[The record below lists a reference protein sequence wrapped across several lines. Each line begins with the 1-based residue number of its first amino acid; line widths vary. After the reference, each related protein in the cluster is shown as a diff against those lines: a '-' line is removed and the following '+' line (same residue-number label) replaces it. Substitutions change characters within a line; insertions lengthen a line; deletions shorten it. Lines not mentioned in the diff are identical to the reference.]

1 MASNAPQPSSSLV
14 AYLPA
19 IYQDNPFVGQFL
31 LAFEAILVG
40 GHADQ
45 IESRPDLEP
54 FHPGYGLEEKINRLA
69 ELFVPAITPHT
80 PAATPDEFLPWL
92 ATWTAFTLRSDLAP
106 DKQRTFLANIIPRYL
121 WRGTKKNLEDMLAVF
136 TLGTPTVEEME
147 AGGFQ
152 IGVHSTLGVDTYVG
166 DNPPHF
172 FTVTINLPTDLTEEE
187 RGRQIEITRAVI
199 DLEKPAHTSYHLSFR
214 GIPTLQVGVRST
226 VGVDTLLGDIPA

>member
-19 IYQDNPFVGQFL
+19 IYQDNPFAGQFL

-45 IESRPDLEP
+45 AAPRRDLEP
-54 FHPGYGLEEKINRLA
+54 FYPGGGLEEKISHLA
-69 ELFVPAITPHT
+69 DLFDPAHT
-80 PAATPDEFLPWL
+80 PDDFLPWL

-166 DNPPHF
+166 DNPPHY

-199 DLEKPAHTSYHLSFR
+199 DLEKPAHTAYDLSFR